1 MSKTRKDYEEWLNVL
16 GIPDDD
22 LKSEGGRIPDR
33 AKYGSW
39 IRRNDPILFNV
50 GYREWKEDSRP

>member
-1 MSKTRKDYEEWLNVL
+1 MSKTRKDYEEWLNEL

-50 GYREWKEDSRP
+50 GYREWKEDSRR

>member
-1 MSKTRKDYEEWLNVL
+1 MSKTRKDYEEWLNEL

-50 GYREWKEDSRP
+50 GYREWKEDSRS